1 MPAVPPP
8 PDVPPRFVDLAALLA
23 ESPATRRLAP
33 MAGPIS
39 HLLSISRINARYG
52 EVMRRAAEE
61 GSFFKGSLRCARV
74 TYEVSAGDLDRIPK
88 DGPAVVVCNHPF
100 GALDGLI
107 LGALLEE
114 TRPDFRI
121 LGNLI
126 LSRIAPLQPWVIPVN
141 PFASGKGS
149 SANSRGLRSALGW
162 LDQGGVVALFPAGEV
177 SRFRFRDRS
186 VRDPRW
192 SLHAAALARR
202 TGAPVV
208 PVFIHG
214 RNSLIFQSVGAVHPI
229 LRTLML
235 PRELVNKAG
244 SHVPV
249 AVGPPILPKE
259 LERLGD
265 DLRRTRYIR
274 LRTEWLASRSPVP
287 GAGSEPEKLFV
298 IPPRRPRLDPVA
310 SPIPPEE
317 LAADVDRLPPETLLF
332 SHKQFD
338 VRISPASR
346 LPHVLPEIGRLRELS
361 FRQEGEGSGRDRDL
375 DRFDEFYEHLF
386 LWDRE
391 RQAIAG
397 AYRIART
404 DVILRERGPSGLYT
418 STLFRF
424 RERFLENLTPG
435 LELGRSFVAVDYQR
449 AHQTLL
455 LLWRGVTTLVGR
467 EPRYYRLFGPV
478 SISNTYSQASK
489 ALITQCLRDGDDAE
503 WRRLAPWVRPR
514 RPFRRRR
521 IYGLDPAEVSDLLD
535 GMEDVSTL
543 ISQIETDGKGLPVL
557 LKHYLRMHTTLLSFN
572 VDRDFSNCLD
582 GLIITD
588 LLRTNRVFLK
598 RIMSAEGIRA
608 LDDYGRHTQPGPEG

>member
-1 MPAVPPP
+1 MP
-8 PDVPPRFVDLAALLA
+8 PDLPPRFVDVGAWLA
-23 ESPATRRLAP
+23 ESPATRKFAP
-33 MAGPIS
+33 MAEPIS
-39 HLLSISRINARYG
+39 RILAISRINARYD

-74 TYEVSAGDLDRIPK
+74 TYQVSAADLARIPP

-126 LSRIAPLQPWVIPVN
+126 LGRIAPIRPWVIPVN

-149 SANSRGLRSALGW
+149 AANTRGLRAALGW
-162 LDQGGVVALFPAGEV
+162 LDQGGVVAIFPAGEV
-177 SRFRFRDRS
+177 ARFRLRDRS

-192 SLHAAALARR
+192 SPHAVALARR
-202 TGAPVV
+202 AGAPVV

-214 RNSLIFQSVGAVHPI
+214 RNSLVFQSVGAVHPV

-244 SHVPV
+244 HHVPV
-249 AVGPPILPKE
+249 SVGPPIHPEE
-259 LERLGD
+259 LDRLGD
-265 DLRRTRYIR
+265 DLRRTRFVR
-274 LRTEWLASRSPVP
+274 LRTEWLASRPSP
-287 GAGSEPEKLFV
+287 AAEKRFV
-298 IPPRRPRLDPVA
+298 IPPRRPRLEPVA
-310 SPIPPEE
+310 APVAADD
-317 LAADVDRLPPETLLF
+317 LAADVAALPSQTRLF
-332 SHKQFD
+332 SHRQFD
-338 VRISPASR
+338 LFLAPSDRIPR
-346 LPHVLPEIGRLRELS
+346 LLPEIGRLREVS
-361 FRQEGEGSGRDRDL
+361 FRQEGEGTGRDRDL
-375 DRFDEFYEHLF
+375 DRFDAFYDHLF

-391 RQAIAG
+391 RRAVAG
-397 AYRIART
+397 AYRVART
-404 DVILRERGPSGLYT
+404 DEILRIHGRGGLYT
-418 STLFRF
+418 STLFRLGD
-424 RERFLENLTPG
+424 RFLEALDPA
-435 LELGRSFVAVDYQR
+435 LELGRSFVAPDYQR

-467 EPRYYRLFGPV
+467 EPRYHRLFGPV

-489 ALITQCLRDGDDAE
+489 ALIAQYLQDGNDAE
-503 WRRLAPWVRPR
+503 LRRLAPWVRPR

-521 IYGLDPAEVSDLLD
+521 LYGLDPAEVSDLLD

-588 LLRTNRVFLK
+588 LLRTNRAFLK

-608 LDDYGRHTQPGPEG
+608 LDDYGKTVTG